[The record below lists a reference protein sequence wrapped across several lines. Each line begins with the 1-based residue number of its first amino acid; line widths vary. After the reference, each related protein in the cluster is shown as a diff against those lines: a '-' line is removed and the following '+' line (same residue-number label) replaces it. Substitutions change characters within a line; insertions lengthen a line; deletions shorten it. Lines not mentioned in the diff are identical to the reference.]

1 MRALEQET
9 RKIRGFGAQQS
20 RRELERTVR
29 IETVAFARWMHL
41 QPMHLSDA
49 AACLGLSPSTVAT
62 WQRSWESG
70 RLHIE
75 PRGRPAQRTDRETRD
90 SVVALFQLM
99 GPGVGLAV
107 LQEFF
112 PGVARRELEDLQHRY
127 RDAHLKKS
135 RVLVHALR
143 WQRICAVWAMDYTEP
158 PCAVDGIYRSILV
171 VRDLASGMQLLAL
184 PVAAATAQETFA
196 ALHTLFRE
204 HGVPLVVKSDNGSA
218 FTAEGVEG
226 FLEVRDVYH
235 LLSPP
240 RLPSYNGACEAGIG
254 SLKTRAHHE
263 SARNDRPGEWTC
275 DDVDAARL
283 MANETSRPGGI
294 HAPTPN
300 ERWRIRLLLTPAERE
315 KFQETVEA
323 FRAEVR
329 KELGCLPGIDP
340 GSATRAAVDRRAIT
354 RALVAHGILKLRRRR
369 ITLPISIAKS
379 SRIS

>member
-1 MRALEQET
+1 M
-9 RKIRGFGAQQS
+9 
-20 RRELERTVR
+20 
-29 IETVAFARWMHL
+29 
-41 QPMHLSDA
+41 
-49 AACLGLSPSTVAT
+49 
-62 WQRSWESG
+62 
-70 RLHIE
+70 
-75 PRGRPAQRTDRETRD
+75 
-90 SVVALFQLM
+90 
-99 GPGVGLAV
+99 
-107 LQEFF
+107 
-112 PGVARRELEDLQHRY
+112 EDLQYRY
-127 RDAHLKKS
+127 REAHLKKS

-143 WQRICAVWAMDYTEP
+143 WQRVGAVWAIDYTEP
-158 PCAVDGIYRSILV
+158 PWPVDSIYSKILV
-171 VRDLASGMQLLAL
+171 VRDLGSGMQLLAL
-184 PVAAATAQETFA
+184 PAQAATAETTLG
-196 ALHTLFRE
+196 ALASLCRE
-204 HGVPLVVKSDNGSA
+204 HGAPLVLKSDNGGA
-218 FTAEGVEG
+218 FTAGEVERFLQERGVE
-226 FLEVRDVYH
+226 H

-240 RLPSYNGACEAGIG
+240 RLPAYNGACGAGIG
-254 SLKTRAHHE
+254 SLKVRAHHE

-275 DDVDAARL
+275 DDVEAARL
-283 MANETSRPGGI
+283 MANETSRPGGF